1 MYIVILIT
9 VGTRHE
15 GLRIARALVQEGL
28 AACVNMV
35 AGVDSVYRW
44 RGKVEEGREWLLMA
58 KTAEGMLEKVTARV
72 KELHTYEVPEVIAVR
87 IEGGNRDYLDWVGE
101 SVSGKAD

>member
-9 VGTRHE
+9 VGMRHE
-15 GLRIARALVQEGL
+15 GLKIARALVEDGL

-35 AGVDSVYRW
+35 GGVDSVYRW
-44 RGKVEEGREWLLMA
+44 KGKVEEGREWLLIA
-58 KTAEGMLEKVTARV
+58 KTTMDLLDRVTARV
-72 KELHTYEVPEVIAVR
+72 KELHSYQVPEVVAIRV
-87 IEGGNRDYLDWVGE
+87 EGGNKEYLDWVGE